1 MSYGTRAGL
10 AALLILLIS
19 STSQALIMVGKGN
32 EPVHDA
38 GWPAGAV
45 DVANLKTRVG
55 WYEGPPLG
63 GGEWT
68 FLYRGDAGDLN
79 QALKTFSAIRAPAL
93 QVFIHDGPQNCTF
106 LKDDKDPKADTHYDW
121 SFGVWVPASWH
132 HLYNDPRT
140 TFLSDSENFRKPV
153 AAPRIDIY
161 VTERIDWK
169 KVTIPEGVQV
179 ADERA
184 AAGQKPAGDSAT
196 IRGDVFDMASG
207 KPIYG
212 AEIRVDVRKGNQ
224 NVWEK
229 TAAGTS
235 NKTGRFE
242 IAKIPLGSYRIV
254 ATAIG
259 YAPRLIGYH
268 ELREGTSQKLVIELS
283 AAAKLSGTFTDADG
297 KPVPNIPV
305 RTRNNMGI
313 DGRGYSLPDPV
324 EVKTDEKGQV
334 TLTDL
339 PTGYGQVWAYA
350 KGWYHLDSLK
360 LHAIPAEKP
369 LALQMVA
376 TGVIKGKVLDAKG
389 KPASGGNVNVEPPG
403 GSTIGSWGGGMN
415 VKPDG
420 TFEFENVPPGP
431 YILSTQSQYPGA
443 PADPNA
449 VKVTVTSGKTVE
461 VSLKK

>member
-1 MSYGTRAGL
+1 MSYGTRARL
-10 AALLILLIS
+10 AALLVLLIW
-19 STSQALIMVGKGN
+19 STSSQALIMVGKGN
-32 EPVHDA
+32 QPVHDA
-38 GWPAGAV
+38 GWPAGAI

-55 WYEGPPLG
+55 WYEGPPFG

-93 QVFIHDGPQNCTF
+93 QIFIHDGPQNCTF

-121 SFGVWVPASWH
+121 SFGVWVPANWH
-132 HLYNDPRT
+132 HLFNDPRT
-140 TFLSDSENFRKPV
+140 TFMSDSENFRKPV
-153 AAPRIDIY
+153 AAPRLDIY

-179 ADERA
+179 SEQRA
-184 AAGQKPAGDSAT
+184 AAGEKPAGDSAN

-207 KPIYG
+207 KPING
-212 AEIRVDVRKGNQ
+212 AEIRVDVRKGNG
-224 NVWEK
+224 WEK
-229 TAAGTS
+229 SVSGTS
-235 NKTGRFE
+235 NKIGRFE
-242 IAKIPLGSYRIV
+242 IAKIPPGQYRIV

-259 YAPRLIGYH
+259 YAPRQIGYR
-268 ELREGTSQKLVIELS
+268 ELREGTSERLVIELS
-283 AAAKLSGTFTDADG
+283 TAANLSGTFTDADG

-305 RTRNNMGI
+305 RTNNNMGI
-313 DGRGYSLPDPV
+313 DGRGYALPDTV
-324 EVKTDEKGQV
+324 DVKTDQNGHF
-334 TLTDL
+334 TLSEL

-360 LHAIPAEKP
+360 LYAIPGEKP

-376 TGVIKGKVLDAKG
+376 TGTIKGTVVDAKG
-389 KPASGGNVNVEPPG
+389 KPARDGNVNVEPPG

-431 YILSTQSQYPGA
+431 YILSTKPQYPGA